1 MDLLKN
7 LNNMSVPTA
16 EDFKNY
22 SGFIE
27 ETDRLIE
34 FAKLHAEAALLE
46 ASEKATVNINGFIQE
61 YDENCCVDKD
71 SILNAYPL
79 ENIK

>member
-34 FAKLHAEAALLE
+34 FAKLHVEAALKYNRE
-46 ASEKATVNINGFIQE
+46 HMPQSR
-61 YDENCCVDKD
+61 VDKY
-71 SILNAYPL
+71 LE

>member
-7 LNNMSVPTA
+7 LDNMSVPTA

-34 FAKLHAEAALLE
+34 FAKLHVKATLKA
-46 ASEKATVNINGFIQE
+46 ASEKALLGNTENGVYSVLAVSKE
-61 YDENCCVDKD
+61 
-71 SILNAYPL
+71 SILNAYSL